1 MIQIEFKNGD
11 AIVRSIEKQLGGLH
25 KDAPNVLKLAINETA
40 KKTRTLMAKE
50 AQKAYVMKLGSANK
64 YMRIKKATSG
74 KPVAVISS
82 KGAPTLVNDHKISPA
97 KLQTGENKPN
107 ILKAK
112 VLRKSRMKPL
122 ERNGVKA
129 FLTRFT
135 KSGLHN
141 VGVVERIGNGRYP
154 IRPIYSPAITQM
166 LGSEKNVLKV
176 IQPQVGDILQK
187 QIARQIDRRIR
198 KEMYVK

>member
-25 KDAPNVLKLAINETA
+25 KDARNVLKLAINETA

-50 AQKAYVMKLGSANK
+50 AQKAYVMKLRSANK
-64 YMRIKKATSG
+64 YMKIKKATSS

-82 KGAPTLVNDHKISPA
+82 KGSPTLVNDHKISPA
-97 KLQTGENKPN
+97 KMQTGEDRPN
-107 ILKAK
+107 VLKAR
-112 VLRKSRMKPL
+112 VLRKSKMKPL
-122 ERNGVKA
+122 ERDGVKA

-141 VGVVERIGNGRYP
+141 VGVVERVGKERYP

-166 LGSEKNVLKV
+166 LGSEKNVLNV
-176 IQPQVGDILQK
+176 IQPHVGDILQK
-187 QIARQIDRRIR
+187 EIARQIDRRIR

>member
-1 MIQIEFKNGD
+1 LIQIEFKNGD

-40 KKTRTLMAKE
+40 KKTRRLMAKE
-50 AQKAYVMKLGSANK
+50 AQKAYVMKLGSANR
-64 YMRIKKATSG
+64 YMKIKKATSR

-82 KGAPTLVNDHKISPA
+82 KNSPTLVNDHKISPA
-97 KLQTGENKPN
+97 KIQTREGKPN
-107 ILKAK
+107 ILKA
-112 VLRKSRMKPL
+112 L
-122 ERNGVKA
+122 ERDGVKA

-141 VGVVERIGNGRYP
+141 VGVVERVGKGRYP
-154 IRPIYSPAITQM
+154 IRPIYSPAISQM

-187 QIARQIDRRIR
+187 EIARQIDRRIR